1 MADSFEKKER
11 AEEAKFKLDQELE
24 FKAEARR
31 NKLLGLWLAEQ
42 FGLDADKAAAY
53 AKEVVIADLDEPGIE
68 DIMRKVMADIAA
80 RGSAVTE
87 QQVRDKIDELLP
99 VAIQQLRDEI

>member
-1 MADSFEKKER
+1 
-11 AEEAKFKLDQELE
+11 
-24 FKAEARR
+24 
-31 NKLLGLWLAEQ
+31 
-42 FGLDADKAAAY
+42 
-53 AKEVVIADLDEPGIE
+53 
-68 DIMRKVMADIAA
+68 MRKVMADIAA